1 MSVTLSEQQT
11 QGKPGTGVHPQ
22 KFALWLAL
30 ASMTMFFAALT
41 SAVLVK
47 KGDYKVWE
55 NFRLPGIFLY
65 STLVVVGLSV
75 VIHSALIAYRKA
87 RFTQFRWLMFFSF
100 VLGCLFLGL
109 QYTGW
114 IALKQMGFPLTG
126 NVAGSFIYIITASHG
141 MHIVGGLVVMAIFLF
156 QAIRARK
163 DEIYEL
169 RNLINPKRQLYL
181 EMLVTYWHFVDIV
194 WVYLYVFLLVNYQ

>member
-1 MSVTLSEQQT
+1 MNVVLNDKQT
-11 QGKPGTGVHPQ
+11 QDKPGVHPQ

-55 NFRLPGIFLY
+55 NFRLPSIFLY
-65 STLVVVGLSV
+65 STLVVVGLSG
-75 VIHSALIAYRKA
+75 VIHFALISYRKA
-87 RFTQFRWLMFFSF
+87 QFTRFRWLMFFSF
-100 VLGCLFLGL
+100 LLGCLFLGL

-114 IALKQMGFPLTG
+114 IDLQNMGFPLTG

-141 MHIVGGLVVMAIFLF
+141 AHIVGGLVAMLVFLY
-156 QAIRARK
+156 QAVRSRK
-163 DEIYEL
+163 DELYEL
-169 RNLINPKRQLYL
+169 RNIINPKRELYL
-181 EMLVTYWHFVDIV
+181 EMLVTFWHYIDIV